1 MAVSAYPAEWQWSVK
16 IPQMISG
23 ETDGH
28 PLCEIRTCRGGRKQA
43 CPYLSP
49 ARSQIP
55 GEGDG
60 GGVAVWHSGFRAD
73 SRAGG
78 TRVLYCQKISLNAG
92 CVSGANVK
100 TEKSKEKMYH
110 GIYN

>member
-16 IPQMISG
+16 IPQN
-23 ETDGH
+23 
-28 PLCEIRTCRGGRKQA
+28 
-43 CPYLSP
+43 LSP